1 MSMSKTLIIAEKPSV
16 AKDIAIALGVARRG
30 NLYENSE
37 IVVSNCIGHLV
48 EIYTSLADNR
58 DAPLPIIPEKFDLQP
73 IDRTVDQFKVVK
85 GLMARPD
92 ISTVA
97 NACDA
102 GREGEAIF
110 RLTYE
115 LAGCRKPVERL
126 WLQSMTAGAIR
137 DAWQSRKPGSHYDDL
152 GAASRCRAESDW
164 LVGINGS
171 RACRNAVGRV
181 MTPTLALVV
190 RRYLENKN
198 FVPQNYYE
206 VHGTFTTRAGFFSIS
221 DDQDSGDYV
230 GKWYSP
236 ADDRD
241 EDSSYRIADRA
252 KADALRQKCSGV
264 APSSVSDTSKPT
276 RAAPPLLFDLTS
288 LQREANK
295 AFKFSAAKTL
305 EIAQVLYERA
315 KVLTYPRTDST
326 ALPEDYAE
334 TARATVDKLA
344 TLPAFTPHAHRILD
358 GGLIQVKNK
367 RVFNNAKISDH
378 FAIIPT
384 GVIPSGLSTEEQAIY
399 DLVARR
405 FLASF
410 HPDAEFMSSVRLTV
424 VAGETFRST
433 GRVLVSAGWLEVI
446 QGADGDDKAPPLA
459 LVRDGENVANSKIEV
474 KALKTKP
481 PALYSEATLLTAME
495 TAGKVLDDEEMA
507 EAMKERGLGT
517 PATRAATIEK
527 LLSAGRKDKPVTPF
541 VVREKNS
548 LVPTQRGLDL
558 IAYLDVRAPKLTS
571 PVLTGEWEHQ
581 LRQMEHGKVRRE
593 DFMRR
598 IEGFAREIVASVQSA
613 APPSASRSI
622 GKGLDA
628 VCPKCGGDLA
638 IDTKVVK
645 CGKCDFRLWRIVAGK
660 SLSEADIKTLLKKGA
675 TKRLEG
681 FTSKAGKTF
690 GAALKLR
697 ADFSGIDF
705 QFDP

>member
-16 AKDIAIALGVARRG
+16 AKDIAAALGVGRRG
-30 NLYENSE
+30 NLYENDE
-37 IVVSNCIGHLV
+37 IIVSNCIGHLV
-48 EIYTSLADNR
+48 EIHTPLADDR
-58 DAPLPIIPEKFDLQP
+58 DASLPIIPEKFDLRP

-85 GLMARPD
+85 GLMSRSD

-126 WLQSMTAGAIR
+126 WLQSMTVGAIR

-181 MTPTLALVV
+181 MTPTLALIV
-190 RRYLENKN
+190 RRFLENKN
-198 FVPQNYYE
+198 FVPKDYFE
-206 VHGTFTTRAGFFSIS
+206 VHGTFGAAA
-221 DDQDSGDYV
+221 GDYI
-230 GKWYSP
+230 GKWY
-236 ADDRD
+236 ADAGDGD
-241 EDSSYRIADRA
+241 EDSRYRIVDRA
-252 KADALRQKCSGV
+252 KADALRQKRDGV

-295 AFKFSAAKTL
+295 AFKFSAAQTL
-305 EIAQVLYERA
+305 EIAQALYEKA

-334 TARATVDKLA
+334 TARATVDKLSA
-344 TLPAFTPHAHRILD
+344 IPVFAPHARRILD
-358 GGLIQVKNK
+358 GSMIQVKNK

-378 FAIIPT
+378 FAIVPT
-384 GVIPSGLSTEEQAIY
+384 GIIPSGLSVDEQAIY

-405 FLASF
+405 FFASF
-410 HPDAEFMSSVRLTV
+410 HPDAEFLSTVRLTV

-433 GRVLVSAGWLEVI
+433 GRVLVNPGWLEVI
-446 QGADGDDKAPPLA
+446 QGAEADDKAPPLA
-459 LVRDGENVANSKIEV
+459 QVRDGETIANRKIEV

-495 TAGKVLDDEEMA
+495 TAGKALDEEMA

-548 LVPTQRGLDL
+548 LVPTQRGVDL
-558 IAYLDVRAPKLTS
+558 IAYLDARAPKLTS
-571 PVLTGEWEHQ
+571 PILTGEWEHQ

-593 DFMRR
+593 DFMSG
-598 IEGFAREIVASVQSA
+598 IEDFTREIVASVQSA
-613 APPSASRSI
+613 APPSVSRAS
-622 GKGLDA
+622 GKGFDA
-628 VCPKCGGDLA
+628 ACPKCGGDLV
-638 IDTKVVK
+638 IDAKVVK

-660 SLSEADIKTLLKKGA
+660 SLSETDIKTLLKKGS
-675 TKRLEG
+675 TKRLDG
-681 FTSKAGKTF
+681 FTSKAGKPF

-697 ADFSGIDF
+697 ADFSGVDF
-705 QFDP
+705 QFDS

>member
-16 AKDIAIALGVARRG
+16 AKDIAAALGVPRSG
-30 NLYENSE
+30 NVYENAE

-48 EIYTSLADNR
+48 EIHTPLADDR
-58 DAPLPIIPEKFDLQP
+58 DAPLPIIPEKFDLRP

-85 GLMARPD
+85 KLMARTD

-190 RRYLENKN
+190 RRFLENKN
-198 FVPQNYYE
+198 FVTKDYFE
-206 VHGTFTTRAGFFSIS
+206 VHGTFGAAA
-221 DDQDSGDYV
+221 GDYT
-230 GKWYSP
+230 GKWY
-236 ADDRD
+236 ADAGDGD
-241 EDSSYRIADRA
+241 EDSRYRIIDRA
-252 KADALRQKCSGV
+252 KADALRQKCDGV
-264 APSSVSDTSKPT
+264 APSSVSDASKPT

-295 AFKFSAAKTL
+295 AFKFSAAQTL
-305 EIAQVLYERA
+305 EIAQALYEKA

-334 TARATVDKLA
+334 TARATVDKLSA
-344 TLPAFTPHAHRILD
+344 IPVFAPHACRILD
-358 GGLIQVKNK
+358 GSMIQVKNK

-378 FAIIPT
+378 FAIVPT
-384 GVIPSGLSTEEQAIY
+384 GIIPSGLSADEQAIY

-410 HPDAEFMSSVRLTV
+410 HPDAEFLSTVRLTV

-433 GRVLVSAGWLEVI
+433 GRVLVNPGWLEVI
-446 QGADGDDKAPPLA
+446 QGAEADDKAAPPLA
-459 LVRDGENVANSKIEV
+459 QVREGEAVANRRIEV

-495 TAGKVLDDEEMA
+495 TAGKALDEEMA

-548 LVPTQRGLDL
+548 LVPTQRGIDL
-558 IAYLDVRAPKLTS
+558 ISYLDARAPKLTS
-571 PVLTGEWEHQ
+571 PILTGEWEHQ

-593 DFMRR
+593 DFMSG
-598 IEGFAREIVASVQSA
+598 IEDFTREIVASVQSA
-613 APPSASRSI
+613 APPSVSMAS
-622 GKGLDA
+622 GKGFDTA
-628 VCPKCGGDLA
+628 CPKCGGDLV
-638 IDTKVVK
+638 IDAKVVK

-660 SLSEADIKTLLKKGA
+660 SLSETDIKTLLKKGS
-675 TKRLEG
+675 TKRLDG
-681 FTSKAGKTF
+681 FTSKAGKPF
-690 GAALKLR
+690 GAALKMR
-697 ADFSGIDF
+697 ADFSGVDF
-705 QFDP
+705 QFDS